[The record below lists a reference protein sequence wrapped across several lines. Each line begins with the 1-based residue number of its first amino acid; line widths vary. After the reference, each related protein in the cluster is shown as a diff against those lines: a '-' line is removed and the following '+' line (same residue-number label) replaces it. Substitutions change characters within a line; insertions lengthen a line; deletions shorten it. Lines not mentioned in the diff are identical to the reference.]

1 MVEDQATLPS
11 LNPYFF
17 NPYTGFLKNIWSRYI
32 KNPTFI
38 CSIACP
44 FGQKAVPVKRDR
56 FIYTCFCL
64 SNIYK
69 HNSFRYP

>member
-1 MVEDQATLPS
+1 MVEAFHNLQS

-17 NPYTGFLKNIWSRYI
+17 NPYTGFRKKIWSRYI

-56 FIYTCFCL
+56 FIYACFCFTTFTG
-64 SNIYK
+64 IY
-69 HNSFRYP
+69 FCP